1 MNWVRF
7 QKLTLGWALL
17 MLAAFVWFVV
27 RPQQQ
32 RLAELQGAVRSSRL
46 ATLSGAELTRL
57 CAELEAQSK
66 ETLPRQDAMRGRVP
80 DEDAIGPLLEQVMS
94 SAEANHLSDP
104 AVDPLSARDAAD
116 VRVLP
121 LRLNFSCG
129 SGDLFAFLKQL
140 ETLERVVHVRDLE
153 ARSALAT
160 RMQDESEDDAEDDAI
175 GQGPMPDST
184 QGMLRVSMMVEVY
197 RGLPTTE
204 R

>member
-1 MNWVRF
+1 MSWIRF

-27 RPQQQ
+27 RPQQR

-46 ATLSGAELTRL
+46 AALSGADLTRL
-57 CAELEAQSK
+57 CAELESQSK
-66 ETLPRQDAMRGRVP
+66 GIRPRQDAMRRRVP
-80 DEDAIGPLLEQVMS
+80 DEDAIGPLLEQVMD
-94 SAEANHLSDP
+94 SAAANHLSDP
-104 AVDPLSARDAAD
+104 AVDPLTPRDAAD

-129 SGDLFAFLKQL
+129 SSDLFAFLKQL
-140 ETLERVVHVRDLE
+140 ETLERVVRVRELE

-160 RMQDESEDDAEDDAI
+160 HLGDASEDDAEMDAT
-175 GQGPMPDST
+175 GQGPTSDFALGT
-184 QGMLRVSMMVEVY
+184 LRVSMMVEVY